1 MLPRVF
7 RFGKMYYTNARYQEL
22 ARLEE
27 VRKIK
32 WQRCKDKRA
41 KYTQEGKEKSERK
54 ALKKTEKAKK
64 KALSFE
70 ENFMKERAETE
81 KSREQGEHI
90 ES

>member
-7 RFGKMYYTNARYQEL
+7 RFGKMYYTNARYQEEL

-41 KYTQEGKEKSERK
+41 KYTEESKEKAERK
-54 ALKKTEKAKK
+54 ALKKMEKANKK
-64 KALSFE
+64 ELSFE
-70 ENFMKERAETE
+70 ENFMKERAEME
-81 KSREQGEHI
+81 KF
-90 ES
+90 